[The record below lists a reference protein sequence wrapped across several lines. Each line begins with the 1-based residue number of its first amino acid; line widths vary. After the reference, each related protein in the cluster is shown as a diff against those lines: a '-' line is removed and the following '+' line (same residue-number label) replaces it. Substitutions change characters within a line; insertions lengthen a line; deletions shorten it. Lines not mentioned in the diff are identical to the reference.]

1 MSYTPPP
8 SGYLVPA
15 APGSTPRPST
25 VSVSALLLYVISAV
39 LLISAAISVYTFA
52 SLPEGFI
59 EDIYRDA
66 GMDASL
72 AETTATVAMASAYI
86 TAALYVALA
95 VFFVVLGLFVN
106 KGKQWARI
114 TTWVLA
120 GIGLCCIGFG
130 LAFQGLGS
138 GLGSSGT
145 AGGVDQQELTERLTE
160 AMPAWSAAVGTV
172 LNVVLLLSMLA
183 VIIML
188 ALPPSNAFF
197 RKPAPEWTP
206 PAYPTV

>member
-15 APGSTPRPST
+15 APGSGPRPST

-39 LLISAAISVYTFA
+39 LVISSAISVYTFA
-52 SLPEGFI
+52 SMPEGLI

-66 GMDASL
+66 GMDANL
-72 AETTATVAMASAYI
+72 AETSA
-86 TAALYVALA
+86 TAAMIGSYAGAGVYVLLA
-95 VFFVVLGLFVN
+95 VLFVVLGLFVGR
-106 KGKQWARI
+106 GKQWARI

-120 GIGLCCIGFG
+120 GIGLCCVGFG
-130 LAFQGLGS
+130 LAFQS
-138 GLGSSGT
+138 VGSSFGASNT
-145 AGGVDQQELTERLTE
+145 GGIDQTEVTERLAD
-160 AMPAWSAAVGTV
+160 AMPAWSTTV
-172 LNVVLLLSMLA
+172 STLLSVVLLLSMLA

-188 ALPPSNAFF
+188 ALPPSNAYF

>member
-15 APGSTPRPST
+15 APGSTPRPAT
-25 VSVSALLLYVISAV
+25 VSVSALLLYVISAI
-39 LLISAAISVYTFA
+39 LLLSAAISVYTFA
-52 SLPEGFI
+52 SMPEGLI

-66 GMDASL
+66 GMDAGL
-72 AETTATVAMASAYI
+72 AESTASIAMVTAYV

-95 VFFVVLGLFVN
+95 VFFVVLGMFVN

-114 TTWVLA
+114 TTWVLT

-130 LAFQGLGS
+130 LVFQGLGS
-138 GLGSSGT
+138 GLGSSS
-145 AGGVDQQELTERLTE
+145 AGGIDQKEVTDRLAE
-160 AMPAWSAAVGTV
+160 VAPDWSVLVGTV
-172 LNVVLLLSMLA
+172 LNVVLLLSMLG

-188 ALPPSNAFF
+188 ALPPSNAYF

>member
-15 APGSTPRPST
+15 APGSSPRPAT

-52 SLPEGFI
+52 SMPEGLI

-66 GMDASL
+66 GMDANL
-72 AETTATVAMASAYI
+72 AETSATAAMIGSYI
-86 TAALYVALA
+86 GAALYVVLA

-114 TTWVLA
+114 TTWVLT
-120 GIGLCCIGFG
+120 GIGLCCIGIG
-130 LAFQGLGS
+130 LAFQGVGS
-138 GLGSSGT
+138 SFGSSGT
-145 AGGVDQQELTERLTE
+145 GGIDQAEVTERMAE
-160 AMPAWSAAVGTV
+160 VMPAWSTAANTV
-172 LNVVLLLSMLA
+172 LSVVLLLSMLA

-188 ALPPSNAFF
+188 ALPPSNAYF

>member
-1 MSYTPPP
+1 M
-8 SGYLVPA
+8 
-15 APGSTPRPST
+15 
-25 VSVSALLLYVISAV
+25 SALLLYVVSAA

-52 SLPEGFI
+52 SLPEGLI

-66 GMDASL
+66 GIDSSV
-72 AETTATVAMASAYI
+72 AETSATAAMIGAYI
-86 TAALYVALA
+86 GAALYAVLA

-114 TTWVLA
+114 TTWVLG

-130 LAFQGLGS
+130 LAFQGI
-138 GLGSSGT
+138 GSSLSSSN
-145 AGGVDQQELTERLTE
+145 AGGIDQQEVTERMAE
-160 AMPAWSAAVGTV
+160 AMPGWTTPVSTV
-172 LNVVLLLSMLA
+172 LSVVLLLSMLA

-188 ALPPSNAFF
+188 ALPPSNAYF

>member
-15 APGSTPRPST
+15 APGSSPRPAT

-52 SLPEGFI
+52 SMPEGLI

-66 GMDASL
+66 GMDANL
-72 AETTATVAMASAYI
+72 AETSATAAMIGSYI
-86 TAALYVALA
+86 GAALYVVLA

-120 GIGLCCIGFG
+120 GIGLCCIGIG
-130 LAFQGLGS
+130 LAFQGVGS
-138 GLGSSGT
+138 SFGSSGT
-145 AGGVDQQELTERLTE
+145 GGIDQAEVTERMAE
-160 AMPAWSAAVGTV
+160 VMPAWSTAVNTV
-172 LNVVLLLSMLA
+172 LSVVLLLSMLA

-188 ALPPSNAFF
+188 ALPPSNAYF

>member
-15 APGSTPRPST
+15 APGSSPRPST

-39 LLISAAISVYTFA
+39 LVLSSAISVYTFA
-52 SLPEGFI
+52 SMPEGLI
-59 EDIYRDA
+59 EDIYREA
-66 GMDASL
+66 GMDANL
-72 AETTATVAMASAYI
+72 AETSA
-86 TAALYVALA
+86 AAAAIGSYAGAAVYVLLA
-95 VFFVVLGLFVN
+95 VLFVVLGLFVGR
-106 KGKQWARI
+106 GKQWARI

-120 GIGLCCIGFG
+120 GIGLCCVGFG
-130 LAFQGLGS
+130 LAFQS
-138 GLGSSGT
+138 VGSSFGT
-145 AGGVDQQELTERLTE
+145 SNTGGIDQAEVTERLAD
-160 AMPAWSAAVGTV
+160 AMPAWSTTV
-172 LNVVLLLSMLA
+172 STLLSVVLLLSMLA

-188 ALPPSNAFF
+188 ALPPSNAYF